1 MADFAFQWDDGNFI
15 SPFVAASEGDME
27 IFAGW
32 LVARFLTTLTASA
45 PKTAAKRLE
54 MRLTDLGCG
63 DATAIL
69 SLAQYVRKGWRELAT
84 TVEGSS
90 QSFLH
95 LLVTGVELDD
105 ALLVKAED
113 NAAAFATCIAS
124 PTSSPVSV
132 ETHFVNADIRFAD
145 LDVYFPRH
153 VAIRSSTASVRAAAP
168 PLTSP
173 PYVLYMY
180 LLPDAL
186 EVLLEK
192 LLEVLRR
199 GWIVA
204 SNRWPIPGLDHLL
217 KERAGHVHVY
227 YQ

>member
-1 MADFAFQWDDGNFI
+1 MADFPFQWDDGNFI
-15 SPFVAASEGDME
+15 SPFVAASEVDME
-27 IFAGW
+27 MFAGW
-32 LVARFLTTLTASA
+32 LVARYLATLAAPHTHTVVSA
-45 PKTAAKRLE
+45 GRRLE

-69 SLAQYVRKGWRELAT
+69 SLAQYVRKGWRELET
-84 TVEGSS
+84 TVEGAAQSS
-90 QSFLH
+90 LH

-105 ALLVKAED
+105 ALLTKAEE
-113 NAAAFATCIAS
+113 NAASFAACIAS

-132 ETHFVNADIRFAD
+132 EAHFVNADIRLAD

-153 VAIRSSTASVRAAAP
+153 VAIPSAPTAPAAP
-168 PLTSP
+168 LLSP

-186 EVLLEK
+186 EMLRDK

-204 SNRWPIPGLDHLL
+204 SNRWSIPGLDHLL
-217 KERAGHVHVY
+217 KEQAGHVHVY

>member
-1 MADFAFQWDDGNFI
+1 MADFPFQWDDGTFI
-15 SPFVAASEGDME
+15 SPFVAASEVDME
-27 IFAGW
+27 MFAGW
-32 LVARFLTTLTASA
+32 IVARYLATLTTHNAHTV
-45 PKTAAKRLE
+45 AAGRRLE

-63 DATAIL
+63 DATALL
-69 SLAQYVRKGWRELAT
+69 SLVQYVRKGWRELET
-84 TVEGSS
+84 TVEGSL
-90 QSFLH
+90 QSSLH

-105 ALLVKAED
+105 ALLAKAED
-113 NAAAFATCIAS
+113 NATSFASCIAS

-145 LDVYFPRH
+145 VDVYFPRH
-153 VAIRSSTASVRAAAP
+153 VAIPSLLNESTTQV
-168 PLTSP
+168 LTP

-186 EVLLEK
+186 VMLREK
-192 LLEVLRR
+192 LVEVLRR
-199 GWIVA
+199 GWVVA

-217 KERAGHVHVY
+217 KEQAGHVHVY